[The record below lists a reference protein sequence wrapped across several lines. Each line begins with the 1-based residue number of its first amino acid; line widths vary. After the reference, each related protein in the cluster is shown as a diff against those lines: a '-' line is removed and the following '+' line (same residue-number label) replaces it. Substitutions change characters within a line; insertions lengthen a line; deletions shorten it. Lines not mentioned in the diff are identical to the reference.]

1 MKNTFKLTL
10 AFILGMFFL
19 SNAQVR
25 IGGGISIDIDLPLPE
40 IVVEKKRPIPAPQR
54 YPKQKRKQ
62 RTVNRPVYNK
72 HSLGSIN
79 NQNRRDGSYNY
90 HVINASIAKADY
102 NTESIL
108 YEFDN
113 GETLELIIATTNP
126 HDYNYHFYNNRG
138 PHGGNQIQVILL
150 NGYELPAHSASLSL
164 QPKRIGYHS
173 VLNLHSVN
181 EGNFN
186 GTVNF

>member
-19 SNAQVR
+19 TNAQVR

-62 RTVNRPVYNK
+62 RTVNR
-72 HSLGSIN
+72 
-79 NQNRRDGSYNY
+79 RDGSYNY
-90 HVINASIAKADY
+90 HVINASIAKANY